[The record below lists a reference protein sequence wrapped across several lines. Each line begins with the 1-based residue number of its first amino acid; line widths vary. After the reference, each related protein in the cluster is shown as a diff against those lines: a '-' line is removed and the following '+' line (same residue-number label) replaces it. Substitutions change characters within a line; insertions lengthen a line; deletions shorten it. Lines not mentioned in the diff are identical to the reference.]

1 MGWTTCMHSAY
12 WKYDRKGRGTV
23 DRKAA
28 LDARFT
34 WERKEPVES
43 YGHVY
48 PAMKDTVLKS
58 SMVGSVYYAAVKRE
72 RPGKEPMVWA
82 AICLTQGRG
91 RDGSLWGY
99 KDMCESMDPFYYDC
113 PAGVLALLTP
123 TDNENANKWR
133 EECRKNIARKAE
145 ERKNGAKK
153 PFVPT
158 GVTVSVVGKSWV
170 ITSREYQ
177 EKVMY
182 RYSGVRFSKARWH
195 DADNA
200 MHRFLEEFGTKEQ
213 KAEFAASGRD
223 CPAEWNKKAA

>member
-1 MGWTTCMHSAY
+1 MGWVHCFNGR
-12 WKYDRKGRGTV
+12 RKPDGTV
-23 DRKAA
+23 DRKYEC
-28 LDARFT
+28 DRICT
-34 WERKEPVES
+34 WETRDENGNIVSSGK
-43 YGHVY
+43 
-48 PAMKDTVLKS
+48 VLKS
-58 SMVGSVYYAAVKRE
+58 AMVGSTYYAAVQNKKGE
-72 RPGKEPMVWA
+72 VWA
-82 AICLTQGRG
+82 AVFLTCGRT
-91 RDGSLWGY
+91 RHDGTSWGY
-99 KDMCESMDPFYYDC
+99 KDMDETMGPREDKC
-113 PAGVLALLTP
+113 PASVLALLTP

-145 ERKNGAKK
+145 ERKNGPKK

-182 RYSGVRFSKARWH
+182 RYSGVRFSKALWH

-200 MHRFLEEFGTKEQ
+200 MRRFLEKYGTKAQ

-223 CPAEWNKKAA
+223 CPAAWNKKAA